1 MRVLVISE
9 RKGRKSKRKT
19 RKKRERKKVNTVLL
33 HMCVCEKKS
42 NSKAKYDEPRECM
55 CVLRVNG

>member
-33 HMCVCEKKS
+33 HMCVCEKKKVIVKP
-42 NSKAKYDEPRECM
+42 NM
-55 CVLRVNG
+55 TNQGNVCVS